1 MQSQPCN
8 ILDLG
13 KSNFFEGDTYLWAG
27 AGMWNLTFDYQKMF
41 KTTMF
46 YWKGNAQSKHYCNT
60 CIRLNSSQVPRIYQT
75 RCKKIISLAQL
86 RYPKYI
92 TYLNKIPHVYQVCLM
107 SCTTGIWRSPQVR
120 LNLVTSKPHETWAS
134 QVHAIHSQVNSK
146 CTKYKLLSTIT
157 ISFASQNIS
166 TFVFHIHGW
175 FLKILPQRKKA
186 APL

>member
-1 MQSQPCN
+1 MIGPSKFIRKCLKPHGFTEREMHNQSITVTHVKTQ
-8 ILDLG
+8 LFSSTMDL
-13 KSNFFEGDTYLWAG
+13 SNHCI
-27 AGMWNLTFDYQKMF
+27 KI
-41 KTTMF
+41 KT
-46 YWKGNAQSKHYCNT
+46 
-60 CIRLNSSQVPRIYQT
+60 
-75 RCKKIISLAQL
+75 LAQL

-92 TYLNKIPHVYQVCLM
+92 TYLNKIPHVYQVCLI

-146 CTKYKLLSTIT
+146 CTKYKLLSTST
-157 ISFASQNIS
+157 IRFATQNII

>member
-1 MQSQPCN
+1 MYKTQFFSSTT
-8 ILDLG
+8 DL
-13 KSNFFEGDTYLWAG
+13 SN
-27 AGMWNLTFDYQKMF
+27 Q
-41 KTTMF
+41 
-46 YWKGNAQSKHYCNT
+46 
-60 CIRLNSSQVPRIYQT
+60 
-75 RCKKIISLAQL
+75 CKKIISLTQL

-186 APL
+186 APSKTWLVLPQKILKHKVSIDTASQVITSKLTQT